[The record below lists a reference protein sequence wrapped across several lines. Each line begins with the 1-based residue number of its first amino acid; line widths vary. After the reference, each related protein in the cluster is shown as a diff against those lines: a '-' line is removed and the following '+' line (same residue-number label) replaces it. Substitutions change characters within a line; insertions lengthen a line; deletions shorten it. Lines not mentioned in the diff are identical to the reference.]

1 MRCRRESGDKLRN
14 LHTHPDHPRQHR
26 DDPRQRPSRRGC
38 EFVRLQPALRRLL
51 LLVVYGFSA
60 QSSALSFESAWQRP
74 HSSRHVAGMWRGTGQ
89 GKCTGA
95 TRVPVRMRA
104 LAMLLE
110 HEMWSA
116 DVLTVRVHASCG
128 RPGEFD
134 AVRRAAQG
142 RVEFWAWGAG
152 NGEK

>member
-1 MRCRRESGDKLRN
+1 MAG
-14 LHTHPDHPRQHR
+14 
-26 DDPRQRPSRRGC
+26 RPW
-38 EFVRLQPALRRLL
+38 EL

-74 HSSRHVAGMWRGTGQ
+74 HSSRHLAGMWRGTGQ

-128 RPGEFD
+128 RLDDSVVSSTRCDG
-134 AVRRAAQG
+134 RR
-142 RVEFWAWGAG
+142 RGALSFG
-152 NGEK
+152 HGGPATARSEHECERANTSVDFSKQVLGW